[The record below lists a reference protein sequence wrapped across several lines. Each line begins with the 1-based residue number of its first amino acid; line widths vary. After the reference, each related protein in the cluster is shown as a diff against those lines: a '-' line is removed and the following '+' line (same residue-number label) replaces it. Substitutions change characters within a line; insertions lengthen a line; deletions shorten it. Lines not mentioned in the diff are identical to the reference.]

1 MLPCPCNIVHK
12 QVGAKMGKSTR
23 PVYWGRAVI
32 TGRTVVG
39 DMLQWA
45 PRMCSATS
53 RWGWGGGN
61 GRRGVGVAPGPG
73 ISPTI
78 QLYVE
83 RFYKVKFN

>member
-1 MLPCPCNIVHK
+1 MYESLWQHSLY

-23 PVYWGRAVI
+23 PVYWGHTVI

-53 RWGWGGGN
+53 
-61 GRRGVGVAPGPG
+61 
-73 ISPTI
+73 S
-78 QLYVE
+78 
-83 RFYKVKFN
+83 